1 MGGIM
6 DHMSTHELMI
16 CYSSVMSICESSHIY

>member
-6 DHMSTHELMI
+6 GHMSTHELMI
-16 CYSSVMSICESSHIY
+16 CYSLVMSICESSHIN